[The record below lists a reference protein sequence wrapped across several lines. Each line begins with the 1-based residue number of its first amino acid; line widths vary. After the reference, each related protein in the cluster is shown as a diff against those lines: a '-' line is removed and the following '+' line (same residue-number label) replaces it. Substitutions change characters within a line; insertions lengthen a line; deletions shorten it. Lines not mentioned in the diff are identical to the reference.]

1 MIKTTSILPGETLF
15 DVAVRDYGHMQGVFN
30 LAKDNGIGMT
40 DDLSPGTELKVDDS
54 ISFKALKGI
63 SISLQTTELP
73 NDVTAEPSQNMFDLA
88 VQVYGDLSGV
98 FNLAKDNGKEMTG
111 ELTAGEVLKSRKE
124 VANKLI
130 VDFYKGRNIKP
141 ATGLS
146 PEESNELKPEGIDFW
161 AIEYDFIVS

>member
-1 MIKTTSILPGETLF
+1 
-15 DVAVRDYGHMQGVFN
+15 
-30 LAKDNGIGMT
+30 
-40 DDLSPGTELKVDDS
+40 
-54 ISFKALKGI
+54 LKGI

-73 NDVTAEPSQNMFDLA
+73 NEVTVEPSQNMFDLA

-98 FNLAKDNGKEMTG
+98 FILAKDNGHEMTG
-111 ELTAGEVLKSRKE
+111 ELSAGEVLRSRKE

-130 VDFYKGRNIKP
+130 AGFYKGRNIKP

-161 AIEYDFIVS
+161 AIEYDFEVS